1 MRYQLIIDKEKEE
14 SIVITVHEKT
24 DKIKQIEDIIYSN
37 KYQLLAFDQEE
48 IVPINI
54 NEVFAFFTN
63 DSKVYVSLSD
73 KELLIKERIYR
84 IEELLDDSFI
94 KINQGCIV
102 NINKILKFDSS
113 ITGSIKV
120 VLKNGFQDYIS
131 RRELKNVKR
140 RIGLW
145 KSI

>member
-1 MRYQLIIDKEKEE
+1 MKYQLIIDKTKEE

-24 DKIKQIEDIIYSN
+24 DKIKQIEDIINSN
-37 KYQLLAFDQEE
+37 KYQFLAYNQEE

-63 DSKVYVSLSD
+63 DSKVYVSLND
-73 KELLIKERIYR
+73 NELLIKERIYQV
-84 IEELLDDSFI
+84 EELLDNSFI

-120 VLKNGFQDYIS
+120 ILKNGFSDYIS

-140 RIGLW
+140 RMGL
-145 KSI
+145 

>member
-1 MRYQLIIDKEKEE
+1 MKYQLIIDKTKEE

-24 DKIKQIEDIIYSN
+24 DKIKQIEDIINSN
-37 KYQLLAFDQEE
+37 KYQLLAYNQEE

-63 DSKVYVSLSD
+63 DSKVYVSLND
-73 KELLIKERIYR
+73 NELLIKERIYQV
-84 IEELLDDSFI
+84 EELLDNSFI

-120 VLKNGFQDYIS
+120 ILKNGFSDYIS

-140 RIGLW
+140 RIGL
-145 KSI
+145 

>member
-1 MRYQLIIDKEKEE
+1 MKYQLIIDKTKEE

-24 DKIKQIEDIIYSN
+24 DKIKQIEDIINSN
-37 KYQLLAFDQEE
+37 KYQFLAYNQEE

-63 DSKVYVSLSD
+63 DSKVYVSLND
-73 KELLIKERIYR
+73 NELLIKERIYQV
-84 IEELLDDSFI
+84 EELLDNSFI

-120 VLKNGFQDYIS
+120 ILKNGFSDYIS

-145 KSI
+145 KNI

>member
-1 MRYQLIIDKEKEE
+1 MKYQLIIDKTKEE

-24 DKIKQIEDIIYSN
+24 DKIKQIEDIINSN
-37 KYQLLAFDQEE
+37 KYQFLAYNQEE

-63 DSKVYVSLSD
+63 DSKVYVSLND
-73 KELLIKERIYR
+73 NELLIKERIYQV
-84 IEELLDDSFI
+84 EELLDNSFI

-120 VLKNGFQDYIS
+120 ILKNGFSDYIS

>member
-1 MRYQLIIDKEKEE
+1 MKYQLIIDKTKEE

-24 DKIKQIEDIIYSN
+24 DKIKQIEDIINSN
-37 KYQLLAFDQEE
+37 KYQFLAYNQEE

-63 DSKVYVSLSD
+63 DSKVYVSLND
-73 KELLIKERIYR
+73 NELLIKERIYQV
-84 IEELLDDSFI
+84 EELLDNSFI

-102 NINKILKFDSS
+102 NINKVLKFDSL

-120 VLKNGFQDYIS
+120 ILKNGFSDYIS

-140 RIGLW
+140 RIGL
-145 KSI
+145 

>member
-1 MRYQLIIDKEKEE
+1 MKYQLIIDKTKEE

-24 DKIKQIEDIIYSN
+24 DKIKQIEDIINSN
-37 KYQLLAFDQEE
+37 KYQFLAYNQEE

-63 DSKVYVSLSD
+63 DSKVYVSLND
-73 KELLIKERIYR
+73 NELLIKERIYQV
-84 IEELLDDSFI
+84 EELLDNSFI

-120 VLKNGFQDYIS
+120 ILKNGFSDYIS

-140 RIGLW
+140 RIGL
-145 KSI
+145 

>member
-1 MRYQLIIDKEKEE
+1 MKYQLIIDKTKEE

-24 DKIKQIEDIIYSN
+24 DKIKQIEDIINSN
-37 KYQLLAFDQEE
+37 KYQFLAYNQEE
-48 IVPINI
+48 IVPINT

-63 DSKVYVSLSD
+63 DSKVYVSLND
-73 KELLIKERIYR
+73 NELLIKERIYQV
-84 IEELLDDSFI
+84 EELLDNSFI

-120 VLKNGFQDYIS
+120 ILKNGFNDYIS

-140 RIGLW
+140 RIGL
-145 KSI
+145 

>member
-1 MRYQLIIDKEKEE
+1 MKYQLIIDKTKEE

-24 DKIKQIEDIIYSN
+24 DKIKQIEDIINSN
-37 KYQLLAFDQEE
+37 KYQFLAYNQEE

-63 DSKVYVSLSD
+63 DSKVYVSLND
-73 KELLIKERIYR
+73 NELLIKERIYQV
-84 IEELLDDSFI
+84 EELLDNSFI

-120 VLKNGFQDYIS
+120 ILKNGFSDYIS
-131 RRELKNVKR
+131 RREL
-140 RIGLW
+140 IT
-145 KSI
+145 KSIF

>member
-1 MRYQLIIDKEKEE
+1 MKYQLIIDKTKEE

-24 DKIKQIEDIIYSN
+24 DKIKQIEDIINSN
-37 KYQLLAFDQEE
+37 KYQLLAYNQEE

-54 NEVFAFFTN
+54 NEVFAIFTN
-63 DSKVYVSLSD
+63 DSKVYVSLND
-73 KELLIKERIYR
+73 NELLIKERIYQV
-84 IEELLDDSFI
+84 EELLDNSFI

-120 VLKNGFQDYIS
+120 ILKNGFSDYIS

-140 RIGLW
+140 RIGL
-145 KSI
+145 

>member
-1 MRYQLIIDKEKEE
+1 MKYQLIIDKTKEE

-24 DKIKQIEDIIYSN
+24 DKIKQIEDIINSN
-37 KYQLLAFDQEE
+37 KYQLLAYNQEE

-63 DSKVYVSLSD
+63 DSKVYVSLD
-73 KELLIKERIYR
+73 GNELLIKERIYQV
-84 IEELLDDSFI
+84 EELLDNSFI

-120 VLKNGFQDYIS
+120 ILKNGFSDYIS

-140 RIGLW
+140 RIGL
-145 KSI
+145 

>member
-1 MRYQLIIDKEKEE
+1 MKYQLIIDKTKEE

-24 DKIKQIEDIIYSN
+24 DKIKQIEDIINSN
-37 KYQLLAFDQEE
+37 KYQFLAYNQEE

-63 DSKVYVSLSD
+63 DSKVYVSLND
-73 KELLIKERIYR
+73 NELLIKERIYQ
-84 IEELLDDSFI
+84 IEELLDNSFI

-120 VLKNGFQDYIS
+120 ILKNGFSDYIS

-145 KSI
+145 KS

>member
-1 MRYQLIIDKEKEE
+1 MKYQLIIDKTKEE

-24 DKIKQIEDIIYSN
+24 DKIKQIEDIINSN
-37 KYQLLAFDQEE
+37 KYQFLAYNQEE

-63 DSKVYVSLSD
+63 DSKVYVSLND
-73 KELLIKERIYR
+73 NELLIKERIYQV
-84 IEELLDDSFI
+84 EELLDNSFI

-120 VLKNGFQDYIS
+120 ILKNGFSDYIS

-145 KSI
+145 KS

>member
-63 DSKVYVSLSD
+63 DSKVYVSLND
-73 KELLIKERIYR
+73 KELLIKERIYQ

>member
-1 MRYQLIIDKEKEE
+1 MKYQLIIDKTKEE

-24 DKIKQIEDIIYSN
+24 DKIKQIEDIINSN
-37 KYQLLAFDQEE
+37 KYQFLAYNQEE

-63 DSKVYVSLSD
+63 DSKVYVSLND
-73 KELLIKERIYR
+73 NELLIKERIYQV
-84 IEELLDDSFI
+84 EELLDNSFI

-102 NINKILKFDSS
+102 NINKVLKFDSS

-120 VLKNGFQDYIS
+120 ILKNGFSDYIS

-145 KSI
+145 KI

>member
-73 KELLIKERIYR
+73 KELLIKERIYQ